1 MVCFSFNISLFFLY
15 STKKG
20 PGGTF
25 YNTVFHFIIIYYYI
39 NNIVAHTMKSCWLH
53 LLCLVVVL
61 PPLPGGEEGE
71 IYDDVVDPNLEVRW
85 ELVLLFKK
93 QVNANV
99 KTLWKDSENMTEEQI
114 ITSLVG
120 FPVPSIPGLLW
131 SPAASCGCLTE
142 TDALPAL
149 KCKIHSVVR
158 LTTDLLSTVV
168 NP

>member
-1 MVCFSFNISLFFLY
+1 MACFSFNISLFFLY

-93 QVNANV
+93 
-99 KTLWKDSENMTEEQI
+99 T
-114 ITSLVG
+114 G
-120 FPVPSIPGLLW
+120 
-131 SPAASCGCLTE
+131 
-142 TDALPAL
+142 
-149 KCKIHSVVR
+149 KCKRKDTLERFRKHDRRADHYI
-158 LTTDLLSTVV
+158 LGWLSSPFDPRSSMKPRSFLRMFDRNRRPASAKV
-168 NP
+168 